1 MNEILELLIA
11 WSPALFGAIS
21 SVSIAIVAITKML
34 GAIKELKSDTTITDI
49 NNRLDE
55 LNQRNLELSKTNNLL
70 LDQLTKVKNYAK
82 EIDHDHCNN

>member
-11 WSPALFGAIS
+11 WSPAIFGAIS
-21 SVSIAIVAITKML
+21 SVSIAVVAITKML
-34 GAIKELKSDTTITDI
+34 SALKDLKNDSTINDI
-49 NNRLDE
+49 NNKLDD

-82 EIDHDHCNN
+82 EIDYDHLSN